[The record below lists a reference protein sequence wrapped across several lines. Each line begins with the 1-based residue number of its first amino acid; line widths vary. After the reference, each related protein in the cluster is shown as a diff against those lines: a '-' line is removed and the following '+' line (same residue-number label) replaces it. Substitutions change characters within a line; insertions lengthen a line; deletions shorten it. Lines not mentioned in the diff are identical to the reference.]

1 MCCRSRNPCS
11 LTFGRF
17 SRSPLLPSSPRYC
30 RPTSSFLAKWDE
42 FRSTDDK
49 MSPSSS
55 GRKKLFSLWAWAVL
69 ITTHS
74 LHQFVNS
81 FSIDCKLL
89 WCHLSNG
96 MEWQIFALVSNSHL
110 FPRSHMSTLTQHFFG
125 SRKGIDPVWKVQK
138 RRAWGQ
144 SNPRWDRRPLRSRPS
159 EVFHCYQRGDHV
171 LLIYVYS
178 RSEAGAG
185 RSMPLLCDNK
195 CYTYH
200 TLNTI
205 TSQLRTFFS
214 LSLGKVLPNV
224 KIKIEGWGREVK
236 ALCIFLRLTDNVACI
251 LYIH

>member
-1 MCCRSRNPCS
+1 MI
-11 LTFGRF
+11 
-17 SRSPLLPSSPRYC
+17 
-30 RPTSSFLAKWDE
+30 PT
-42 FRSTDDK
+42 T
-49 MSPSSS
+49 
-55 GRKKLFSLWAWAVL
+55 
-69 ITTHS
+69 
-74 LHQFVNS
+74 LHNVH
-81 FSIDCKLL
+81 FSIVLTDLNGYS
-89 WCHLSNG
+89 LSNG

-125 SRKGIDPVWKVQK
+125 SRKGIDPVWQVQK
-138 RRAWGQ
+138 HRAWGQ

-205 TSQLRTFFS
+205 TSQLRTFFFS
-214 LSLGKVLPNV
+214 VAR
-224 KIKIEGWGREVK
+224 EGL
-236 ALCIFLRLTDNVACI
+236 AQCQN
-251 LYIH
+251 